1 MCIRDRKLQ
10 LVILNHHSNKYH
22 TLDCKF
28 AKLAHDTVIIPQKQ
42 LPKTAKPC
50 RYCHNLNKR
59 LKKKCHKHEKQKLY
73 YFNYEIPKIP
83 APPTIISDGNISL
96 YFTNFTKKLKP
107 DNKCQTHV
115 CKEFVKLTNNATES
129 IDIAIFGYENVP
141 EVTKALKLAKER
153 GVKIRYVYDEY
164 FNPAQN
170 IYSGNDII
178 KGIAEISKSDRG
190 GNSVNSNMLMH
201 NKFIIFDN
209 KIVYTGSMN
218 FSQNGLSGYDQNDV
232 IIINSK
238 EIAKLYSQEF
248 EQMFSGKFH
257 KDKIKNQENNTY
269 KIGNSEIEV
278 YFSPQDKSSFRI
290 IQLIQNSKHYIYI
303 PTFLI
308 THSRISNE
316 LIKARQRGV
325 DVRMIMDANNVH
337 TKNTK
342 HQILRKN
349 GIPIKIESYAGKLH
363 SKTMIIDDKYIIT
376 GSMNFSNSGEN
387 KNDENM
393 LVINNPRLA
402 KRYKEFFNYLW
413 AMIPNR
419 YLKYNPKAESK
430 ASIGPC
436 FDGVDNN
443 FNGKIDKQED
453 SCK

>member
-1 MCIRDRKLQ
+1 M
-10 LVILNHHSNKYH
+10 
-22 TLDCKF
+22 
-28 AKLAHDTVIIPQKQ
+28 
-42 LPKTAKPC
+42 
-50 RYCHNLNKR
+50 
-59 LKKKCHKHEKQKLY
+59 
-73 YFNYEIPKIP
+73 
-83 APPTIISDGNISL
+83 

-141 EVTKALKLAKER
+141 EVTKALKLARER

-325 DVRMIMDANNVH
+325 DVRMIMDANNIH

-349 GIPIKIESYAGKLH
+349 GIPVKIESYAGKLH
-363 SKTMIIDDKYIIT
+363 SKTMIIDDKYIIM

-430 ASIGPC
+430 ASIGSC

-443 FNGKIDKQED
+443 FNGKVDKQED

>member
-1 MCIRDRKLQ
+1 MYVNTTLEIPTSLYEDVDTYSKPVCYGITNEVKEKG
-10 LVILNHHSNKYH
+10 LNDNY
-22 TLDCKF
+22 TIN
-28 AKLAHDTVIIPQKQ
+28 T
-42 LPKTAKPC
+42 
-50 RYCHNLNKR
+50 NLN
-59 LKKKCHKHEKQKLY
+59 
-73 YFNYEIPKIP
+73 EI
-83 APPTIISDGNISL
+83 
-96 YFTNFTKKLKP
+96 
-107 DNKCQTHV
+107 Q
-115 CKEFVKLTNNATES
+115 NATES
-129 IDIAIFGYENVP
+129 IDIAIFGYENVQ

-190 GNSVNSNMLMH
+190 ENSVNSNMLMH

-308 THSRISNE
+308 TLDKSTSF
-316 LIKARQRGV
+316 IK
-325 DVRMIMDANNVH
+325 
-337 TKNTK
+337 
-342 HQILRKN
+342 
-349 GIPIKIESYAGKLH
+349 
-363 SKTMIIDDKYIIT
+363 
-376 GSMNFSNSGEN
+376 
-387 KNDENM
+387 
-393 LVINNPRLA
+393 
-402 KRYKEFFNYLW
+402 
-413 AMIPNR
+413 
-419 YLKYNPKAESK
+419 
-430 ASIGPC
+430 
-436 FDGVDNN
+436 
-443 FNGKIDKQED
+443 
-453 SCK
+453 

>member
-1 MCIRDRKLQ
+1 
-10 LVILNHHSNKYH
+10 
-22 TLDCKF
+22 
-28 AKLAHDTVIIPQKQ
+28 
-42 LPKTAKPC
+42 
-50 RYCHNLNKR
+50 
-59 LKKKCHKHEKQKLY
+59 
-73 YFNYEIPKIP
+73 
-83 APPTIISDGNISL
+83 
-96 YFTNFTKKLKP
+96 
-107 DNKCQTHV
+107 
-115 CKEFVKLTNNATES
+115 
-129 IDIAIFGYENVP
+129 
-141 EVTKALKLAKER
+141 
-153 GVKIRYVYDEY
+153 
-164 FNPAQN
+164 
-170 IYSGNDII
+170 
-178 KGIAEISKSDRG
+178 
-190 GNSVNSNMLMH
+190 MLMH

-232 IIINSK
+232 TIINSK

-349 GIPIKIESYAGKLH
+349 GIPVK
-363 SKTMIIDDKYIIT
+363 
-376 GSMNFSNSGEN
+376 
-387 KNDENM
+387 
-393 LVINNPRLA
+393 
-402 KRYKEFFNYLW
+402 
-413 AMIPNR
+413 
-419 YLKYNPKAESK
+419 
-430 ASIGPC
+430 
-436 FDGVDNN
+436 
-443 FNGKIDKQED
+443 
-453 SCK
+453 